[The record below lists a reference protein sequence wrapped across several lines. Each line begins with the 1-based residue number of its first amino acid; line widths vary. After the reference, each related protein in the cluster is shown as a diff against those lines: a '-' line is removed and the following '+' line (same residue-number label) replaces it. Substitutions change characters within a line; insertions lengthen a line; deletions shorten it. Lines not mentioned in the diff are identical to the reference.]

1 MKVMLPS
8 APSAVSL
15 AVTIVALTPAVEVPV
30 PPLAIGRIPDTLVVR
45 LAKVVEVVP
54 VPPLAIGKVPVTFVA
69 KLTKVVDVV
78 PVPPLAIGNVPLTC
92 VVRLTPLSVPPR
104 VRLPAVVTVPVSV
117 MPLTVP
123 VPPTLVT
130 VPAPR
135 LARAAAAEVAPVPP
149 LAITNVPA
157 STTAPVVGLLGVNPV
172 VPALK
177 LVTPLDAT
185 VIVPAPLVTVM
196 PVPAVRVLSE

>member
-1 MKVMLPS
+1 MLPS

-15 AVTIVALTPAVEVPV
+15 AVTMVAVTPAVEVPV
-30 PPLAIGRIPDTLVVR
+30 PPLAMGRI
-45 LAKVVEVVP
+45 
-54 VPPLAIGKVPVTFVA
+54 
-69 KLTKVVDVV
+69 
-78 PVPPLAIGNVPLTC
+78 PLTC

-104 VRLPAVVTVPVSV
+104 VRLPVVVTVPVSV

-130 VPAPR
+130 VPLPVPAPR

-149 LAITNVPA
+149 LAITKVPA
-157 STTAPVVGLLGVNPV
+157 NTIAPVVGLLGVNPV

-177 LVTPLDAT
+177 LVRPLEAK

-196 PVPAVRVLSE
+196 PVPAVKVFSE

>member
-1 MKVMLPS
+1 M
-8 APSAVSL
+8 
-15 AVTIVALTPAVEVPV
+15 
-30 PPLAIGRIPDTLVVR
+30 PPFATGRIPDTLVVR
-45 LAKVVEVVP
+45 LAKTVPIPVVP
-54 VPPLAIGKVPVTFVA
+54 VPPLAMGKTPV
-69 KLTKVVDVV
+69 
-78 PVPPLAIGNVPLTC
+78 TC

-104 VRLPAVVTVPVSV
+104 VKLPAVVTVPVSV

-135 LARAAAAEVAPVPP
+135 LARAAAADVAPVPP

-157 STTAPVVGLLGVNPV
+157 STTAPLVGLLGVNPV

-177 LVTPLDAT
+177 LVRPLEAT

-196 PVPAVRVLSE
+196 PVPAVRVFNE

>member
-1 MKVMLPS
+1 MLPS

-15 AVTIVALTPAVEVPV
+15 AVTMVALTPAVEVPV
-30 PPLAIGRIPDTLVVR
+30 PPFAIGRM
-45 LAKVVEVVP
+45 
-54 VPPLAIGKVPVTFVA
+54 
-69 KLTKVVDVV
+69 
-78 PVPPLAIGNVPLTC
+78 PLTC
-92 VVRLTPLSVPPR
+92 VVRLTPLSVPPS

-123 VPPTLVT
+123 VPPTDVT
-130 VPAPR
+130 VPLPVPAPR

-177 LVTPLDAT
+177 LVTPLDAK

-196 PVPAVRVLSE
+196 PVPAVKVFNE

>member
-1 MKVMLPS
+1 MLPF

-15 AVTIVALTPAVEVPV
+15 AVTIVALTPAVAVPV
-30 PPLAIGRIPDTLVVR
+30 PPFAM
-45 LAKVVEVVP
+45 
-54 VPPLAIGKVPVTFVA
+54 GKM
-69 KLTKVVDVV
+69 
-78 PVPPLAIGNVPLTC
+78 PLTC

-123 VPPTLVT
+123 VPPTDVT
-130 VPAPR
+130 VPLPVPAPR

-157 STTAPVVGLLGVNPV
+157 STTAPLVGLLGVKPV

-177 LVTPLDAT
+177 LVMPLEAK

-196 PVPAVRVLSE
+196 PVPAVKVFSE

>member
-1 MKVMLPS
+1 MLPS

-45 LAKVVEVVP
+45 LAKVV
-54 VPPLAIGKVPVTFVA
+54 
-69 KLTKVVDVV
+69 DVV
-78 PVPPLAIGNVPLTC
+78 PVPPLAIGRVPLTC
-92 VVRLTPLSVPPR
+92 VVRLTPLNVPPS
-104 VRLPAVVTVPVSV
+104 VKLPAVVTVPVSV
-117 MPLTVP
+117 IPLTVP

-130 VPAPR
+130 VPAPK

-196 PVPAVRVLSE
+196 PVPAVKVFSV

>member
-1 MKVMLPS
+1 MLPS

-15 AVTIVALTPAVEVPV
+15 AVTIVAVTPAVAVPV
-30 PPLAIGRIPDTLVVR
+30 PPFAM
-45 LAKVVEVVP
+45 
-54 VPPLAIGKVPVTFVA
+54 GKM
-69 KLTKVVDVV
+69 
-78 PVPPLAIGNVPLTC
+78 PLTC

-104 VRLPAVVTVPVSV
+104 VRLPAVVTVPVRV

-123 VPPTLVT
+123 VPPTDVT

-135 LARAAAAEVAPVPP
+135 LARAAAAVVAPVPP

-157 STTAPVVGLLGVNPV
+157 STTAPVVGLLGVKPV

-177 LVTPLDAT
+177 LVMPLEAK

-196 PVPAVRVLSE
+196 PAPAVKVFSE

>member
-1 MKVMLPS
+1 M
-8 APSAVSL
+8 
-15 AVTIVALTPAVEVPV
+15 
-30 PPLAIGRIPDTLVVR
+30 VVR
-45 LAKVVEVVP
+45 LAKTVPIPVVP
-54 VPPLAIGKVPVTFVA
+54 VPPLAMGKTPV
-69 KLTKVVDVV
+69 
-78 PVPPLAIGNVPLTC
+78 TC
-92 VVRLTPLSVPPR
+92 VVRLTPLSAPPR
-104 VRLPAVVTVPVSV
+104 VKLPAVVTVPVSV

-130 VPAPR
+130 VPLPVPAPR

-149 LAITNVPA
+149 FAITNVPA

-177 LVTPLDAT
+177 LVMPLEAK

-196 PVPAVRVLSE
+196 PVPAVKVFSE

>member
-1 MKVMLPS
+1 MLPS

-30 PPLAIGRIPDTLVVR
+30 PPLAMGRIPDTLVVR

-54 VPPLAIGKVPVTFVA
+54 VPPLAIGR
-69 KLTKVVDVV
+69 
-78 PVPPLAIGNVPLTC
+78 VPLTC

-104 VRLPAVVTVPVSV
+104 VRLPAVVTVPVNV

-157 STTAPVVGLLGVNPV
+157 NTTAPPVGLLGVNPV

-177 LVTPLDAT
+177 LVTPLEAT

-196 PVPAVRVLSE
+196 PAPAVKVLSE

>member
-1 MKVMLPS
+1 MLPS

-30 PPLAIGRIPDTLVVR
+30 PPFAIGKIPDTLVVR
-45 LAKVVEVVP
+45 LAKVV
-54 VPPLAIGKVPVTFVA
+54 
-69 KLTKVVDVV
+69 DVV
-78 PVPPLAIGNVPLTC
+78 PVPPLAMGRIPLTC

-104 VRLPAVVTVPVSV
+104 VRLPVVVTVPVSV

-123 VPPTLVT
+123 VPPTDVT
-130 VPAPR
+130 VPLPVPAPR

-157 STTAPVVGLLGVNPV
+157 STTAPVVGLLGVKPV

-177 LVTPLDAT
+177 LVRPLDAT

-196 PVPAVRVLSE
+196 PVPAVKVFSE